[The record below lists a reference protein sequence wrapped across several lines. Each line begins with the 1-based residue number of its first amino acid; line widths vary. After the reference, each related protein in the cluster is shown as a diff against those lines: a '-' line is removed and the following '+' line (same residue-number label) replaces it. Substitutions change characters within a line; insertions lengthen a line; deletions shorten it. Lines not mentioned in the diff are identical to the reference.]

1 MRLSLESIPPRG
13 DRLVLDDQAR
23 WAVEAAKEALEG
35 PVVSIAGDL
44 LVLMRGDVA
53 EVEGELSVAV
63 ERECDRCG
71 AQLHLRIEGPV
82 DLVYRP
88 VSDDVEIGRELSS
101 GDMDL
106 GFYRDSS
113 LDLSE
118 VVRDHLVLL
127 LPLQVLCTD
136 PLVETIDEGC
146 TENFLEK
153 ISTPVPDSRFA
164 ILDSLKLET

>member
-1 MRLSLESIPPRG
+1 MRLSLDSIPPQGGRFA
-13 DRLVLDDQAR
+13 LDNRAR
-23 WAVEAAKEALEG
+23 WAMSAAVESLEG
-35 PVVSIAGDL
+35 PVISIQGDL
-44 LVLMRGDVA
+44 LVRLLGDVA
-53 EVEGELSVAV
+53 EVEGALSVVV

-136 PLVETIDEGC
+136 PQVETIDEGC

-153 ISTPVPDSRFA
+153 LSTPVPDSRFA